1 MLPVLCVF
9 DSIISP
15 PPPTLLSFNQ
25 DGSIFDS
32 ELFDVPLSY
41 SKMLPR
47 PPISSSSSS
56 SSISASFS
64 VTYADYIDFLSN
76 NSAAEFPPHSTETT
90 PTSHTSKPTSLY
102 DPEFLLLLHGEEG
115 VRMKDTGEGS
125 SDKKDGKKDC
135 SVFKEGLHLLSS
147 QRGLLET
154 IPLRYSCSS
163 LSAGLSVRPPPDNPK
178 ASDAKP
184 DPLLSAYLNIHQ
196 PLNQYG
202 YLYPA
207 RQTQDHA
214 LPILATPISHTSP
227 LPTAPPSLPKV
238 LSHIPDSPEELF
250 VTIDSL
256 KPGSAHSVIID
267 FSEMIRLTD
276 ILIQSNPSLSSVSV
290 TGWCRQ
296 EESESIKLVQST
308 DLGSRMVAVGNLA
321 PPPVVRY
328 VRLRFVGATNASSER
343 CVISLG
349 QYYGKPL
356 LPCNPSLLLG
366 LEAKLH
372 SQYLHQV
379 RELKDL
385 LVMFNRG
392 NSLPLLRKQF
402 RKHLLAVHQRCFEA
416 QVKLSRVRNQISE
429 ISDTGSGLDADTDT
443 VIKNEE
449 INETESEINTD
460 LVANEESMKQRE
472 EEKTIDYNS
481 LPLKKLTKCTSC
493 ITNTLLLLSNKLHPP
508 TAHSFDTMR
517 MGKEE
522 CRQVFLSVCV
532 NDSQSVQSRVCA
544 LLVRLCGSEE
554 WWGEL
559 LAELFYELFND
570 KQTILFDK
578 QRYGERERE
587 GGREGRRGGEEIGER
602 GKEKCICKNN

>member
-1 MLPVLCVF
+1 
-9 DSIISP
+9 
-15 PPPTLLSFNQ
+15 
-25 DGSIFDS
+25 
-32 ELFDVPLSY
+32 
-41 SKMLPR
+41 
-47 PPISSSSSS
+47 
-56 SSISASFS
+56 
-64 VTYADYIDFLSN
+64 
-76 NSAAEFPPHSTETT
+76 
-90 PTSHTSKPTSLY
+90 
-102 DPEFLLLLHGEEG
+102 
-115 VRMKDTGEGS
+115 MKDTGEGS
-125 SDKKDGKKDC
+125 SDKKDSKKDC

-207 RQTQDHA
+207 RQMQDHA
-214 LPILATPISHTSP
+214 LPILATPISRASP
-227 LPTAPPSLPKV
+227 LPTALPSLPKV
-238 LSHIPDSPEELF
+238 LSHIPDSPEELL

-290 TGWCRQ
+290 TGWCCQ
-296 EESESIKLVQST
+296 EESESVKLVQST

-429 ISDTGSGLDADTDT
+429 ISDAGSGLDADTDT

-493 ITNTLLLLSNKLHPP
+493 ITNTLLVLSNKLHPP

-578 QRYGERERE
+578 QRYGERER
-587 GGREGRRGGEEIGER
+587 GREGRRGGEGIGER